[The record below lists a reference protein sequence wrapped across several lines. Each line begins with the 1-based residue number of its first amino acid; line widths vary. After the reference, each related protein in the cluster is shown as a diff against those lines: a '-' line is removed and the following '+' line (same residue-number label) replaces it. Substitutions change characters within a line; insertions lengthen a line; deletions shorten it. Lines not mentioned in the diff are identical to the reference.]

1 MINFNYPWEDE
12 EEEYSPKNY
21 LDSWELAKK
30 AVGCPS
36 ALQSRRMLGLGS
48 EEFAELLKVPEQ
60 TVWNWES
67 GKGGPTVEQQI
78 TIKELLKLD
87 GERMSPH
94 EVRTKLNL
102 TSSQVAELLG
112 VSEQEELDI
121 RFGRKSLNIYQ
132 KLVLKRALNYAR
144 KKGLIE

>member
-1 MINFNYPWEDE
+1 MINFNYPWDE
-12 EEEYSPKNY
+12 EKEEFSPAGY
-21 LDSWELAKK
+21 LASWERAKE
-30 AVGCPS
+30 AMHCPS
-36 ALQSRRMLGLGS
+36 ALQSRRSLGLGS
-48 EEFAELLKVPEQ
+48 EEFAKLLKVPEQ
-60 TVWNWES
+60 TVWDWES
-67 GKGGPTVEQQI
+67 GKGGPAVEQRI

-87 GERMSPH
+87 GERISPH

-144 KKGLIE
+144 KKGLIK